1 MLYCNDEPVLLKDNK
16 ELQKEFAKIRAMKNP
31 IIIKSK
37 QTMGLSDNGLR
48 EPIPHEL
55 WPLRVSSVN
64 EDTGE
69 TQTWVWSRYS
79 LPLKDGEL
87 ILSQRSITIESGTLS
102 IDTLRETEK
111 AFFILNKSGMLVSGK
126 YELENLDAKATEQVN
141 VLGKNATLDF
151 YLCSQYSPIYN
162 NRGKL
167 NQLGSSWGVANV
179 ESLHIDTLRASL
191 LSKVKNSDNNYQV
204 TKRGIQEFMDEVNG
218 DDRLSEYR
226 SLMQQAIDRKIISWN
241 KPDNGWYLMDK
252 VSEEKSEL
260 IMCVPATNISQK
272 NNLLFE
278 YLKNTPLLF
287 NMIKE
292 EITGVDPTSVM
303 VDDLGYQELRK
314 KAKEVGINVLHKTME
329 QIMQEYKEKLKGQ
342 EIDEAV

>member
-31 IIIKSK
+31 IIVKSK

-69 TQTWVWSRYS
+69 TQTWIWSKYS

-87 ILSQRSITIESGTLS
+87 VLSTRSITIESGTLS

-111 AFFILNKSGMLVSGK
+111 AFYILNKSGMLTSGR
-126 YELENLDAKATEQVN
+126 YELENLDAKNTEQVN

-151 YLCSQYSPIYN
+151 YLCSTYSPIFN
-162 NRGKL
+162 DRAKL
-167 NQLGSSWGVANV
+167 NQLGASWGLSNAENM
-179 ESLHIDTLRASL
+179 HIDTLRTNL
-191 LSKVKNSDNNYQV
+191 LAKVKNSENNYQV
-204 TKRGIQEFMDEVNG
+204 SKRGVQEFMDEANG

-226 SLMQQAIDRKIISWN
+226 ALMQQAIDKKIISWN

-252 VSEEKSEL
+252 LSEEKSEL
-260 IMCVPATNISQK
+260 IMCIPATNISQK

-278 YLKNTPLLF
+278 YLKSTPLLF
-287 NMIKE
+287 NTIKE
-292 EITGVDPTSVM
+292 EITGVDSTIVSV
-303 VDDLGYQELRK
+303 DNLGYQELRK
-314 KAKEVGINVLHKTME
+314 KAKEAGVNVLHKTAE
-329 QIMQEYKEKLKGQ
+329 DIMKEYKEKLKEQ
-342 EIDEAV
+342 DIKEAV